1 MIKAIK
7 KRLGSKNTNVQL
19 YAVMVS
25 PFIVFYLLSVV
36 KFSFPL
42 YFSSFNMTLQLHFP
56 FPSFKTLKI
65 WSWNDSATSAY
76 FLHFFFFGVLQLI
89 IRSLIYYSIMQLL
102 EMLMNN
108 IGDHIHKLVMDTGI
122 LPILVKIVKKKVC
135 RFPNAQFVMCGWF
148 V

>member
-42 YFSSFNMTLQLHFP
+42 YFSSFNMTLQLHFL
-56 FPSFKTLKI
+56 FPSYKTLKI

-76 FLHFFFFGVLQLI
+76 FLHFFFGVLQLI

-108 IGDHIHKLVMDTGI
+108 IGDHIHKLVIDTGI
-122 LPILVKIVKKKVC
+122 LPILVKIVKKKV
-135 RFPNAQFVMCGWF
+135 
-148 V
+148 

>member
-25 PFIVFYLLSVV
+25 PFIFFYLLSVV

-56 FPSFKTLKI
+56 FPPLKLSRSGHEMTLQLQLI
-65 WSWNDSATSAY
+65 SCI
-76 FLHFFFFGVLQLI
+76 FFFGVLQLI

-108 IGDHIHKLVMDTGI
+108 IGDHIHKLVIDTGI
-122 LPILVKIVKKKVC
+122 LPILVKIVKKKV
-135 RFPNAQFVMCGWF
+135 
-148 V
+148 